1 MPATAIADIV
11 VPEVFAQYM
20 IRETAEKAR
29 IFQSGLAVTNGI
41 ITNFLQGGGTTVNL
55 PQWTDL
61 SGAPNISS
69 DDSTSSAT
77 PLNVAALSDVAI
89 RHNRNQGWTAADLV
103 AAFAGDDPLKM
114 VVDRVSTY
122 WANRMDAMMVNT
134 LEGVFADNI
143 ANDSG
148 DMVNDVSL
156 GDGLGVITAEAI
168 IDTAETMGDAD
179 DRLAAIVMHSNN
191 YAALAKLNL
200 IDFIPDSRGEV
211 RFPSYLGYNVIR
223 DDDCFLVNG
232 RQHVYLMSRNSLAW
246 GESSA
251 RVPVEI
257 ERLPAQADGGG
268 VEELWTRR
276 QFCMHPYGFAWLS
289 ASMVGLSPTDAELA
303 LAANWNRIA
312 VERKQVGMAML
323 ITDVPG
329 VAAV

>member
-20 IRETAEKAR
+20 MRETAEKAR
-29 IFQSGLAVTNGI
+29 IFQSGLAQANGVI
-41 ITNFLQGGGTTVNL
+41 SNFLNGGGQTVNL

-89 RHNRNQGWTAADLV
+89 RHNRNQAWTSADLV

-122 WANRMDAMMVNT
+122 WANRMDAMFVNS

-143 ANDSG
+143 ANDAG

-156 GDGLGVITAEAI
+156 GTGLGNITAEAI
-168 IDTAETMGDAD
+168 IDTAATMGDAD
-179 DRLAAIVMHSNN
+179 DRLAAIVMHSSN
-191 YAALAKLNL
+191 YAQLAKLNL
-200 IDFIPDSRGEV
+200 IDFIPDARGEV

-223 DDDCFLVNG
+223 DDDCFFVNG
-232 RQHVYLMSRNSLAW
+232 RQHVYLVARDALAW
-246 GESSA
+246 GEASA

-257 ERLPAQADGGG
+257 ERKPEQADGGG

-276 QFCMHPYGFAWLS
+276 QFCLHPYGFAWLS

-312 VERKQVGMAML
+312 TERKQVGMAML
-323 ITDVPG
+323 ITDIPG